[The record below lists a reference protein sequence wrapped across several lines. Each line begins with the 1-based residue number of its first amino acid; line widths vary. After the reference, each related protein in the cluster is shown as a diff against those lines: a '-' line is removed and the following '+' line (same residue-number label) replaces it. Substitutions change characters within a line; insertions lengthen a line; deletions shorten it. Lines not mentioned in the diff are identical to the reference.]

1 MKQESTTIDRIQCA
15 QIDWAETPQ
24 KQSNTQWQ
32 DMQPE
37 ITCIETHN
45 QVACITSM
53 KICSDLNHFKIKW
66 KILQKIVENNKAK
79 IPWDFSIH
87 KQVLANQPD
96 IVAIDKNQKSAQVIY
111 IYTKRQEEGIWEVR
125 ERGNIRKKIQKKY
138 GK

>member
-96 IVAIDKNQKSAQVIY
+96 IVARIRNQYSRQKSLLAIDIAIPSDRY
-111 IYTKRQEEGIWEVR
+111 D
-125 ERGNIRKKIQKKY
+125 RKKEYERKKSQRNTK
-138 GK
+138 G